1 MDEISALIDRII
13 RPELPAIRRLPQ
25 TGTLFQPS
33 RNTNQGANL
42 PSQISGTP
50 VNTGIISN
58 QNLGQQFGLNQTEKT
73 IEQLRKF
80 GMNF

>member
-42 PSQISGTP
+42 PPPVFPQGNVAASQPQS
-50 VNTGIISN
+50 
-58 QNLGQQFGLNQTEKT
+58 LGQQFNIGQDPRYKILFP
-73 IEQLRKF
+73 R
-80 GMNF
+80 G